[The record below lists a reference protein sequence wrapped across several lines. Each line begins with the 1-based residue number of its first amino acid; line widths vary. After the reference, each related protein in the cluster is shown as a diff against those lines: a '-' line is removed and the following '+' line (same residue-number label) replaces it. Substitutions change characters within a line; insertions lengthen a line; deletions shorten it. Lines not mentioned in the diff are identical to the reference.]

1 VFALAAL
8 LVVFKVP
15 GAMGSAEKVAHKLE
29 SMLSSSRTHAE
40 HGVVR
45 AL

>member
-1 VFALAAL
+1 
-8 LVVFKVP
+8 VP

-29 SMLSSSRTHAE
+29 SMLSSNLTHAE
-40 HGVVR
+40 HSVVR